1 MKPTIKKPSE
11 FLSENDLWLIVFF
24 SVHIAYIAL
33 SIFLPLAEDHE
44 KNVLDVVMRTSAAV
58 LVGYFISKSFA
69 TRKPDVS
76 AVDRRVRLRIQSGIV
91 GALGLFAITMITLVR
106 YCSSLE
112 LPYHV
117 IIQLRDFYLASIA
130 FLMGTSGR

>member
-91 GALGLFAITMITLVR
+91 GAVGLFAITMITLVR
-106 YCSSLE
+106 YCSALE
-112 LPYHV
+112 LSYHV

>member
-91 GALGLFAITMITLVR
+91 GAVGLFAITMITLVR